1 MSAFLTGHKK
11 SVVIAK
17 PTELKPPLDLV
28 GSEAGGFSG
37 IRGSW
42 LVLPVYVKKTRSN
55 NKLY

>member
-1 MSAFLTGHKK
+1 MSALQTGHKK

-37 IRGSW
+37 IPPLRDPGWFYQS
-42 LVLPVYVKKTRSN
+42 T
-55 NKLY
+55 